1 MRDGGGRT
9 LLWRTGIAALVAVGL
24 LALPDQAQAQRD
36 HFQLKLGAMYD
47 QGDFGTSETTRTG
60 FLPVTFKYLGEKF
73 DVGVTLALV
82 SIDSPGGI
90 TFVETSPTEVTTTRG
105 ARQHNTGFGDIFL
118 KGRYFA
124 VDDGGAGSWIPAL
137 TPFVKLKIPTADES
151 RNLGTG
157 EVDYGFGLEVDKT
170 FGRFIVFG
178 DVSYT
183 IVGDIP
189 GQSLRDRPAAS
200 LGVGVKLTDAVTV
213 LGFLDW
219 RRALIRGN
227 DDPLELVGV
236 VSFKVTPAITVSPN
250 AFVGLTD
257 GSPDF
262 GIGVEVSYKFGRW

>member
-1 MRDGGGRT
+1 MT
-9 LLWRTGIAALVAVGL
+9 AAFLLGV
-24 LALPDQAQAQRD
+24 PDHARAQRD
-36 HFQLKLGAMYD
+36 HFQLKIGAGYD
-47 QGDFGTSETTRTG
+47 QGDFGTSETTHTG
-60 FLPVTFKYLGEKF
+60 YLPVTLKYLGEKF
-73 DVGVTLALV
+73 DVGVTLSLV

-90 TFVETSPTEVTTTRG
+90 TFIEGSPTEVTTVRLP
-105 ARQHNTGFGDIFL
+105 REHNTGFGDILL

-124 VDDGGAGSWIPAL
+124 VDDGGAESWVPAL

-157 EVDYGFGLEVDKT
+157 ELDYGFGLEVDKT

-189 GQSLRDRPAAS
+189 GQKLRDRPAAS
-200 LGVGVKLTDAVTV
+200 LGLGVKLTDAVTV

-219 RRALIRGN
+219 RRALIKGN
-227 DDPLELVGV
+227 EDPLELVGV
-236 VSFKVTPAITVSPN
+236 VSFKVTPAITISPN

-262 GIGVEVSYKFGRW
+262 GIGVEVSFKFGLW